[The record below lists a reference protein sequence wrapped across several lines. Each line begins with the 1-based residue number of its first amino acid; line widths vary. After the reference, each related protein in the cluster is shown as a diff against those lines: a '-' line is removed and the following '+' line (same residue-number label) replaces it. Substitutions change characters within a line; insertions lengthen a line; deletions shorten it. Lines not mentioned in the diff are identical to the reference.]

1 VGSFY
6 LILLTTLYQ
15 VLVSS
20 IITGR
25 TSIITGITRNE
36 RKSFGFVF
44 TVYGEEKIKE
54 ETRGGDFGA

>member
-44 TVYGEEKIKE
+44 AIYGEEKIKE